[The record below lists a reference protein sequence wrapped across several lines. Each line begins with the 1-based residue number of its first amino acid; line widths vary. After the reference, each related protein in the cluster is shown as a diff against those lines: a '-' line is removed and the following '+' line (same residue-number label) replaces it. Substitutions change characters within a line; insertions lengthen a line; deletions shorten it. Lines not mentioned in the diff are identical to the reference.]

1 MKKLLTLLLAM
12 LMVFALAA
20 CDLGNTEDPGK
31 DNPGVSQSGENNDG
45 GDKLN
50 TKREEAVKQANKD
63 NWQQVVK
70 DNFGVTV
77 TVPDGW
83 TVDIAKYAAGGVKVT
98 FECSSTETEALA
110 FLDGLYAQ
118 LKAQAVDGVKSDYDG
133 TVYESYSEALEKAP
147 AFTVGRFDLVVD
159 ADKELGYSINFGFDE
174 GSGDSVTGVDIFF
187 ELDGEWVQHSFG
199 AAVS

>member
-1 MKKLLTLLLAM
+1 MKKLLAIILAALMLLS
-12 LMVFALAA
+12 LAA
-20 CDLGNTEDPGK
+20 CGDNNTTDPDK
-31 DNPGVSQSGENNDG
+31 DSPGVSQSGENNDG

-187 ELDGEWVQHSFG
+187 ELDGEWD
-199 AAVS
+199 

>member
-1 MKKLLTLLLAM
+1 MKKILAILLAAM
-12 LMVFALAA
+12 MVFALAA
-20 CDLGNTEDPGK
+20 CGDNNTTDPDK

-187 ELDGEWVQHSFG
+187 ELDGEWD
-199 AAVS
+199 

>member
-1 MKKLLTLLLAM
+1 MKKLLALLLVGM
-12 LMVFALAA
+12 MIFSLAA
-20 CDLGNTEDPGK
+20 CGDNNTTDPDK

-83 TVDIAKYAAGGVKVT
+83 TVDIAKYAAGGIKVT

-187 ELDGEWVQHSFG
+187 ELDGEWD
-199 AAVS
+199 

>member
-1 MKKLLTLLLAM
+1 MKKLLALLLVGM
-12 LMVFALAA
+12 MIFSLAA
-20 CDLGNTEDPGK
+20 CGDNNTTDPDK
-31 DNPGVSQSGENNDG
+31 DNPGVSQSGENNDS

-83 TVDIAKYAAGGVKVT
+83 TVDIAKYAAGGIKVT

-187 ELDGEWVQHSFG
+187 ELDGEWD
-199 AAVS
+199 

>member
-1 MKKLLTLLLAM
+1 MKKLFALLIA
-12 LMVFALAA
+12 LMMIFSLAA
-20 CDLGNTEDPGK
+20 CGDNNTTDPDK
-31 DNPGVSQSGENNDG
+31 DNPGVSQSCENNDG

-83 TVDIAKYAAGGVKVT
+83 TVDIAKYAAGGVTVT

-187 ELDGEWVQHSFG
+187 ELDGEWD
-199 AAVS
+199 

>member
-1 MKKLLTLLLAM
+1 MKKILAILLAAM
-12 LMVFALAA
+12 MVFALAA
-20 CDLGNTEDPGK
+20 CGDNNTTDPDK
-31 DNPGVSQSGENNDG
+31 DSPGVSQSGENNDG

-187 ELDGEWVQHSFG
+187 ELDGEWD
-199 AAVS
+199 

>member
-1 MKKLLTLLLAM
+1 MKKILAILLAAM
-12 LMVFALAA
+12 MVFALAA
-20 CDLGNTEDPGK
+20 CGDNNTTDPDK
-31 DNPGVSQSGENNDG
+31 DSPGVSQSGENNNG

-83 TVDIAKYAAGGVKVT
+83 TVDIAKYASGGVTVT

-187 ELDGEWVQHSFG
+187 ELDGEWD
-199 AAVS
+199 

>member
-1 MKKLLTLLLAM
+1 MKKILAILLAAM
-12 LMVFALAA
+12 MVFALAA
-20 CDLGNTEDPGK
+20 CGDNNTTDPVK

-187 ELDGEWVQHSFG
+187 ELDGEWD
-199 AAVS
+199 

>member
-1 MKKLLTLLLAM
+1 MKKLLALLLAAM
-12 LMVFALAA
+12 MVFALAA
-20 CDLGNTEDPGK
+20 CGDNNTTDPDK
-31 DNPGVSQSGENNDG
+31 DNPGTSQSGENNDG

-83 TVDIAKYAAGGVKVT
+83 IVNIAKYAAGGINVT

-187 ELDGEWVQHSFG
+187 ELDGEWD
-199 AAVS
+199 

>member
-1 MKKLLTLLLAM
+1 MKKLLAILLAAM
-12 LMVFALAA
+12 MVFALAA
-20 CDLGNTEDPGK
+20 CGDNNTTDPDK

-83 TVDIAKYAAGGVKVT
+83 TVDIAKYAAGGVTVT

-187 ELDGEWVQHSFG
+187 ELDGEWD
-199 AAVS
+199 

>member
-1 MKKLLTLLLAM
+1 MKKLLAILLAAM
-12 LMVFALAA
+12 MVFALAA
-20 CDLGNTEDPGK
+20 CGDNNTTDPDK
-31 DNPGVSQSGENNDG
+31 DSPGVSQSGENNDG

-187 ELDGEWVQHSFG
+187 ELDGEWD
-199 AAVS
+199 

>member
-1 MKKLLTLLLAM
+1 MKKILAILLAAILLLS
-12 LMVFALAA
+12 LVA
-20 CDLGNTEDPGK
+20 CGDNNTTDPDK
-31 DNPGVSQSGENNDG
+31 DSPGVSQSGENNDG

-83 TVDIAKYAAGGVKVT
+83 TVDIAKYAAGGVTVT

-187 ELDGEWVQHSFG
+187 ELDGEWD
-199 AAVS
+199 

>member
-1 MKKLLTLLLAM
+1 MKKLLALLLAAM
-12 LMVFALAA
+12 MVFALAA
-20 CDLGNTEDPGK
+20 CGDNNTTDPDK
-31 DNPGVSQSGENNDG
+31 DNPGTSQSGENNDG

-83 TVDIAKYAAGGVKVT
+83 TVDIAKYAAGGVTVT

-187 ELDGEWVQHSFG
+187 ELDGEWD
-199 AAVS
+199 

>member
-1 MKKLLTLLLAM
+1 MKKILAILLAAM
-12 LMVFALAA
+12 MVFALAA
-20 CDLGNTEDPGK
+20 CGDNNTTDPDK
-31 DNPGVSQSGENNDG
+31 DSPGVSQSGENNDG

-83 TVDIAKYAAGGVKVT
+83 TVDIAKYAAGGITVT

-187 ELDGEWVQHSFG
+187 ELDGEWD
-199 AAVS
+199 

>member
-1 MKKLLTLLLAM
+1 MKRIISILLAM
-12 LMVFALAA
+12 MMLLSLAA
-20 CDLGNTEDPGK
+20 CGDNNTTDPDK
-31 DNPGVSQSGENNDG
+31 DNPGVSQSGENNDS

-98 FECSSTETEALA
+98 FECRSTETDAIA

-187 ELDGEWVQHSFG
+187 ELDGEWD
-199 AAVS
+199 

>member
-1 MKKLLTLLLAM
+1 MKKILAVLLAAM
-12 LMVFALAA
+12 MVFALAA
-20 CDLGNTEDPGK
+20 CGDNNTTDPDK
-31 DNPGVSQSGENNDG
+31 DSPGVSQSGENNNG

-83 TVDIAKYAAGGVKVT
+83 TVDIAKYAAGGIKVT

-187 ELDGEWVQHSFG
+187 ELDGEWD
-199 AAVS
+199 

>member
-1 MKKLLTLLLAM
+1 MKKLLAILLAAM
-12 LMVFALAA
+12 MVFALAA
-20 CDLGNTEDPGK
+20 CGDNNTTDPDK
-31 DNPGVSQSGENNDG
+31 DNPGVSQSGENNDS

-98 FECSSTETEALA
+98 FECSSTETDAIA

-187 ELDGEWVQHSFG
+187 ELDGEWD
-199 AAVS
+199 

>member
-1 MKKLLTLLLAM
+1 MKKLLALLLVGM
-12 LMVFALAA
+12 MIFSLAA
-20 CDLGNTEDPGK
+20 CGDNNTTDPNK
-31 DNPGVSQSGENNDG
+31 DNPGISQSGENNDG

-174 GSGDSVTGVDIFF
+174 GSGGSVTGVDIFF
-187 ELDGEWVQHSFG
+187 ELDGEWD
-199 AAVS
+199 

>member
-1 MKKLLTLLLAM
+1 MKKLLAILLAAM
-12 LMVFALAA
+12 MVFALAA
-20 CDLGNTEDPGK
+20 CGDNNTTDPDT

-83 TVDIAKYAAGGVKVT
+83 TVDIAKYAAGGVTVT

-187 ELDGEWVQHSFG
+187 ELDGEWD
-199 AAVS
+199 

>member
-12 LMVFALAA
+12 LMVFSLAA
-20 CDLGNTEDPGK
+20 CGENNTTDPDK
-31 DNPGVSQSGENNDG
+31 DNPGVSQSSENNDS

-83 TVDIAKYAAGGVKVT
+83 TVDIAKYAAGGIKVT

-118 LKAQAVDGVKSDYDG
+118 LKAQAVEGVKSDYDG

-187 ELDGEWVQHSFG
+187 ELDGEWD
-199 AAVS
+199 

>member
-12 LMVFALAA
+12 LMVFSLAA
-20 CDLGNTEDPGK
+20 CGDNNTTDPDK
-31 DNPGVSQSGENNDG
+31 DNPGVSQSGENNNS

-83 TVDIAKYAAGGVKVT
+83 TVDIAKYAAGGVTVT

-187 ELDGEWVQHSFG
+187 ELDGEWD
-199 AAVS
+199 

>member
-1 MKKLLTLLLAM
+1 MKKLFAFLLA
-12 LMVFALAA
+12 LMMVLSLAA
-20 CDLGNTEDPGK
+20 CGDNNTTDPDK
-31 DNPGVSQSGENNDG
+31 DNPGVSQSGENNNG

-83 TVDIAKYAAGGVKVT
+83 TVDIAKYAAGGVTVT

-187 ELDGEWVQHSFG
+187 ELDGEWD
-199 AAVS
+199 

>member
-1 MKKLLTLLLAM
+1 MKKLLAILLASM
-12 LMVFALAA
+12 MVFALAA
-20 CDLGNTEDPGK
+20 CGDNNTTDPDK

-187 ELDGEWVQHSFG
+187 ELDGEWD
-199 AAVS
+199 

>member
-1 MKKLLTLLLAM
+1 MKKLFALLLA
-12 LMVFALAA
+12 LMMIFSLAA
-20 CDLGNTEDPGK
+20 CGDNNTTDTDK

-174 GSGDSVTGVDIFF
+174 GSGGSVTGVDIFF
-187 ELDGEWVQHSFG
+187 ELDGEWD
-199 AAVS
+199 

>member
-1 MKKLLTLLLAM
+1 MKKLLAILLAAM
-12 LMVFALAA
+12 MVFALAA
-20 CDLGNTEDPGK
+20 CGDNNTTDPDK

-83 TVDIAKYAAGGVKVT
+83 TVDIAKYAAGGVTVT
-98 FECSSTETEALA
+98 FECSSTETDAIA

-187 ELDGEWVQHSFG
+187 ELDGEWD
-199 AAVS
+199 

>member
-1 MKKLLTLLLAM
+1 MKKILALLLAAM
-12 LMVFALAA
+12 LLLSLAA
-20 CDLGNTEDPGK
+20 CGDNNTTDPDK
-31 DNPGVSQSGENNDG
+31 DSPGVSQSGENNDG

-187 ELDGEWVQHSFG
+187 ELDGEWD
-199 AAVS
+199 

>member
-1 MKKLLTLLLAM
+1 MKKILAILLAAMM
-12 LMVFALAA
+12 LLSLAA
-20 CDLGNTEDPGK
+20 CGENNTTDPDK

-98 FECSSTETEALA
+98 FECSSTETDAIA

-187 ELDGEWVQHSFG
+187 ELDGEWD
-199 AAVS
+199 

>member
-1 MKKLLTLLLAM
+1 MKKLLAILLAAMM
-12 LMVFALAA
+12 LLSLAA
-20 CDLGNTEDPGK
+20 CGDNNTTDPDK

-63 NWQQVVK
+63 NWQRVVK

-83 TVDIAKYAAGGVKVT
+83 TVDIAKYAAGGVTVT

-187 ELDGEWVQHSFG
+187 ELDGEWD
-199 AAVS
+199 

>member
-1 MKKLLTLLLAM
+1 MKKLLAILLASM
-12 LMVFALAA
+12 MVFALAA
-20 CDLGNTEDPGK
+20 CGDNNTTDPDK

-83 TVDIAKYAAGGVKVT
+83 TVDIAKYAAGGIKVT

-159 ADKELGYSINFGFDE
+159 ADKELGFSINFGFDE

-187 ELDGEWVQHSFG
+187 ELDGEWD
-199 AAVS
+199 

>member
-1 MKKLLTLLLAM
+1 MKKILAILLAAM
-12 LMVFALAA
+12 MVFALAA
-20 CDLGNTEDPGK
+20 CGDNNTTDPDK

-45 GDKLN
+45 GDKFN

-83 TVDIAKYAAGGVKVT
+83 TVDIAKYAAGGIKVT

-118 LKAQAVDGVKSDYDG
+118 LKAQAVEGVKSDYDG

-187 ELDGEWVQHSFG
+187 ELDGEWD
-199 AAVS
+199 

>member
-1 MKKLLTLLLAM
+1 MKKLFAILIAAMMLLS
-12 LMVFALAA
+12 LAA
-20 CDLGNTEDPGK
+20 CGNNNTTDPDK

-83 TVDIAKYAAGGVKVT
+83 TVDIAKYAAGGVTVT
-98 FECSSTETEALA
+98 FECSSTETDAIA

-187 ELDGEWVQHSFG
+187 ELDGEWD
-199 AAVS
+199 

>member
-1 MKKLLTLLLAM
+1 MKRIISILLAM
-12 LMVFALAA
+12 MMLLSLAA
-20 CDLGNTEDPGK
+20 CGDNNTTDPDK

-187 ELDGEWVQHSFG
+187 ELDGEWD
-199 AAVS
+199 

>member
-1 MKKLLTLLLAM
+1 MKKLLAILLAAM
-12 LMVFALAA
+12 MVFALAA
-20 CDLGNTEDPGK
+20 CEDKNTTDPDK

-83 TVDIAKYAAGGVKVT
+83 TVDIAKYAAGGVTVT

-187 ELDGEWVQHSFG
+187 ELDGEWD
-199 AAVS
+199 

>member
-1 MKKLLTLLLAM
+1 MKKLLALLLAAMM
-12 LMVFALAA
+12 LLSLAA
-20 CDLGNTEDPGK
+20 CGDNNTTDPDK

-83 TVDIAKYAAGGVKVT
+83 TVDIAKYAAGGVTVT

-187 ELDGEWVQHSFG
+187 ELDGEWD
-199 AAVS
+199 

>member
-1 MKKLLTLLLAM
+1 MKKILALLLAAM
-12 LMVFALAA
+12 MVFALAA
-20 CDLGNTEDPGK
+20 CGDNNTTDPDK

-45 GDKLN
+45 GDNLN

-83 TVDIAKYAAGGVKVT
+83 TVDIAKYAAGGIKVT

-187 ELDGEWVQHSFG
+187 ELDGEWD
-199 AAVS
+199 

>member
-1 MKKLLTLLLAM
+1 MKKILAILLAAM
-12 LMVFALAA
+12 MVFALAA
-20 CDLGNTEDPGK
+20 CGDNNTTDSDK

-83 TVDIAKYAAGGVKVT
+83 TVDIAKYAAGGIKVT

-187 ELDGEWVQHSFG
+187 ELDGEWD
-199 AAVS
+199 

>member
-1 MKKLLTLLLAM
+1 MKKLLAILLASM
-12 LMVFALAA
+12 MVFALAA
-20 CDLGNTEDPGK
+20 CGDNNTTDPDK

-83 TVDIAKYAAGGVKVT
+83 TVDIAKYAAGGIKVT

-187 ELDGEWVQHSFG
+187 ELDGEWD
-199 AAVS
+199 

>member
-1 MKKLLTLLLAM
+1 MKKLLAILLAAMM
-12 LMVFALAA
+12 LLSLAA
-20 CDLGNTEDPGK
+20 CGDNNTTDPDK
-31 DNPGVSQSGENNDG
+31 DNPGVSQSGENNNG

-110 FLDGLYAQ
+110 FLDGLYDQ

-187 ELDGEWVQHSFG
+187 ELDGEWD
-199 AAVS
+199 

>member
-1 MKKLLTLLLAM
+1 MKKLLAILLAAM
-12 LMVFALAA
+12 MVFALAA
-20 CDLGNTEDPGK
+20 CGDNNTTDPDK

-83 TVDIAKYAAGGVKVT
+83 TVDIAKYASGGVTVT

-187 ELDGEWVQHSFG
+187 ELDGEWD
-199 AAVS
+199 